1 MKLVKH
7 LFLQVHSCKI
17 LVDNLKKTEERI
29 AVLETRNQEIDE
41 LMTQEDIYSNSVKCQ
56 ELAIEK
62 SSNEEELE
70 TLYEQWADLAE
81 E

>member
-1 MKLVKH
+1 MARAER
-7 LFLQVHSCKI
+7 STN
-17 LVDNLKKTEERI
+17 DLKKTEERI

-41 LMTQEDIYSNSVKCQ
+41 LMTLEDIYSNSVKCQ

>member
-1 MKLVKH
+1 
-7 LFLQVHSCKI
+7 
-17 LVDNLKKTEERI
+17 
-29 AVLETRNQEIDE
+29 
-41 LMTQEDIYSNSVKCQ
+41 MTQEDIYSNSVKCQ

-81 E
+81 EQIYFRTKNVQSDFYILGKHFPNI

>member
-1 MKLVKH
+1 
-7 LFLQVHSCKI
+7 
-17 LVDNLKKTEERI
+17 
-29 AVLETRNQEIDE
+29 
-41 LMTQEDIYSNSVKCQ
+41 MTQEDIYSNSVKCQ